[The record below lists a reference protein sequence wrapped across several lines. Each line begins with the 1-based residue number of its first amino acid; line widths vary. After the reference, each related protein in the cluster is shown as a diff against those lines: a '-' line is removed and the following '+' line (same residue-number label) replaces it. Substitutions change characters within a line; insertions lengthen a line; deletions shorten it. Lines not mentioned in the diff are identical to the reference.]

1 MNKLDKTQKPKHA
14 RMLEALHAVNDRALP
29 DQIRR
34 PLALPIEKRTHFP
47 RIRRQA
53 GGSHL

>member
-14 RMLEALHAVNDRALP
+14 RMLEALHAVNNRALP